1 MIAFM
6 KSKKYV
12 EFESVMAEREA
23 KWDDATKAQ
32 WDQIQIGL
40 QPKRFREAL
49 ALAVS
54 NRRSELGISQRELSS
69 LSGINQRDVSHIEQA
84 KSNPTL
90 STQVKLL
97 AVLGLHLEIS
107 PNPIK

>member
-6 KSKKYV
+6 KSQKYV
-12 EFESVMAEREA
+12 EFESAMAEREA
-23 KWDDATKAQ
+23 KWDDATRAQ
-32 WDQIQIGL
+32 WHQIQIGL

-54 NRRSELGISQRELSS
+54 KRRSELGMSQRDLSS
-69 LSGINQRDVSHIEQA
+69 LSGINQRDISHIEQA

-97 AVLGLHLEIS
+97 AVLGLQLEI
-107 PNPIK
+107 NLEPIK